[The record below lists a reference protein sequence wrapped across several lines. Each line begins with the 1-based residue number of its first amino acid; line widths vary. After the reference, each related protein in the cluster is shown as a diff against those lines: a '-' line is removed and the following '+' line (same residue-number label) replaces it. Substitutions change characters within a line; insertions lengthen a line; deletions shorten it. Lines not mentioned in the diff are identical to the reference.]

1 MSSPM
6 LFDPENSLSWQN
18 PLLDIIVQRSE
29 TPNRS
34 RGKQKIGC
42 VILSKE
48 KQYVLFGGHK
58 LL

>member
-1 MSSPM
+1 M

-34 RGKQKIGC
+34 RGKQNIGC

-48 KQYVLFGGHK
+48 KQCVLCRRDK